1 MCVCVC
7 VIQSSEYHKLTIVY
21 FEWADADTNTYH
33 TPIKIL
39 KNENALAAFNPGHL
53 KSGQA
58 PYSKGEV
65 LKTSTHGRW
74 WKWTTVWW
82 LLRQRSTWLRLH
94 WYWLLVICHLS
105 FVICHLSFVI
115 CVFVYSCI
123 YFFATTFMLKRIKH
137 SNFFLIAATIKSQD
151 QIFWRNTRKILALCK
166 WYDFFQ
172 RTGTHWRSV
181 RRRANGDVG
190 EYQIVYVNF
199 TPAG

>member
-1 MCVCVC
+1 MQTQTHTTHQLRSWKMKMLLLLSTLVT
-7 VIQSSEYHKLTIVY
+7 SSLARLLIPREKY
-21 FEWADADTNTYH
+21 
-33 TPIKIL
+33 L
-39 KNENALAAFNPGHL
+39 KHQLMVDGENGR
-53 KSGQA
+53 QCDDCCD
-58 PYSKGEV
+58 KGV
-65 LKTSTHGRW
+65 RGYDCIGID
-74 WKWTTVWW
+74 
-82 LLRQRSTWLRLH
+82 
-94 WYWLLVICHLS
+94 YWL

-115 CVFVYSCI
+115 YVFVYSCI

-172 RTGTHWRSV
+172 RTGTRWRSV